1 MSEIRYLKITL
12 VDGTRF
18 ILRVTAESPRLIR
31 GTEVN
36 ADGDEVVPPGPGG
49 YHNRT
54 RLVQRELV
62 RKAVPLRMNN
72 RYATLEV
79 VPPGE
84 AAPGQ
89 QKKSP
94 AQLDAEIAE
103 ALSRRGARER

>member
-36 ADGDEVVPPGPGG
+36 ADGDEVVPPGPSG

-54 RLVQRELV
+54 HFVQRELIK
-62 RKAVPLRMNN
+62 KAVPLRMNN
-72 RYATLEV
+72 KYATLEA

-84 AAPGQ
+84 SGQ
-89 QKKSP
+89 QKKSA

-103 ALSRRGARER
+103 ALGRGPRES